1 MSNTLIRGTHRRK
14 SLRLPLALAIATA
27 LPLGLGALPAT
38 AQTTTPES
46 SQPKVLQS
54 IEVTGTRIKKADIAT
69 QVPVITITS
78 KQIQQSGLASI
89 GDVLQ
94 QLSVSGSSL
103 NTKFNSAGNFGFA
116 PDGSGVGSG
125 ATTMALRN
133 MGPQRTLVLVDGLRW
148 VNGSSASGVAD
159 AVDLNTI
166 PASIVERVEILPNGA
181 SSLYGSDAI
190 AGVINIIT
198 KKSQDGAA
206 AHVYYGDYAQGRGS
220 NGQTYS
226 GDISFGG
233 HGDRFNFFVDISHYK
248 QNGISSSDWDRS
260 STCVPGTGLANCSSG
275 TPFTRTLFDSP
286 NGNTFGGLCDGGF
299 CDVTASRTAG
309 SGGVLSFPQDFHAFG
324 TADRF
329 NFAPYNLLLTP
340 STRTGFFSNVQYH
353 INDDVSW
360 YFRGMYSNRKSV
372 NQAAPEP
379 IFLGQAFCM
388 MIDRCFTTGVDATN
402 PYNPFGFT
410 LSAASPDMGI
420 GRRPVEGGPRIFTQ
434 NVNTRYYASGFEG
447 QFGIGDRNFNWDFNF
462 IRSDNDATQDVT
474 GTYNSAHIQEALG
487 PVSICDADPRCV
499 PLNLFGGPGTIT
511 PDMLKYILYQEHD
524 ASHQAMGV
532 VSADISGDLVKLPA
546 GWLDFAAGVQH
557 QTLSGT
563 YQPDAVVVAGDS
575 NGVPSSPTAGGYHVN
590 SFYTELNIPLLADVA
605 LAKALNV
612 DLSSRYSDYSTF
624 GSTTDSS
631 IGIRWQVVS
640 DLTLRGDWG
649 QGFRAPSI
657 GELFGTSSR
666 FDATLVDPCNFNS
679 PINSPQVRANCQVLG
694 VPNPATFQQSN
705 TQISILTGGNPN
717 LQPERSRNIALGGV
731 YSPSWAIGTGWS
743 QRLDFDLTYFKITLR
758 NAIEAPDAQTLLNRC
773 AETLDP
779 AFCGGQVRTAA
790 GMVAAFNDALENLGR
805 IDTNGFDFGVNWS
818 GNPTAIGTFGASW
831 QSTYVQSYRATN
843 SETGLIEPG
852 TTGIEVNNS
861 AIPRLRSQVRL
872 NWALG
877 HWAASWA
884 VRYISALTE
893 DCGGAGGFPIC
904 QGAQTDRFPDGS
916 NHLGATAYN
925 DARLSWTLPIPMA
938 LTVSGG
944 INNVFDREPP
954 TCLSCTLNGY
964 DASTYDLPGR
974 FYYLEANVRF

>member
-1 MSNTLIRGTHRRK
+1 MSTILSRNTHARK
-14 SLRLPLALAIATA
+14 FLRVPLALAIAAACCTLVTPPA
-27 LPLGLGALPAT
+27 GAQDAGSA
-38 AQTTTPES
+38 AQ

-78 KQIQQSGLASI
+78 QQIQQTGLASI

-125 ATTMALRN
+125 ATTMSLRN

-166 PASIVERVEILPNGA
+166 PAGIVERVEILPNGA

-198 KKSQDGAA
+198 KKSQQGAA
-206 AHVYYGDYAQGRGS
+206 AHVYYGDYAQGHGS
-220 NGQTYS
+220 EGQTWS
-226 GDISFGG
+226 GDLSFGG

-248 QNGISSSDWDRS
+248 QNGISSADWDRS
-260 STCVPGTGLANCSSG
+260 SICVPGTGLANCSSA
-275 TPFTRTLFDSP
+275 TPFTRVLFDTP
-286 NGNTFGGLCDGGF
+286 NGQAFGGLCPDGF
-299 CDVTASRTAG
+299 CNIAANGVAG
-309 SGGVLSFPQDFHAFG
+309 AGGVQAFPGGYHPWSN
-324 TADRF
+324 ADRF

-340 STRTGFFSNVQYH
+340 STRTGFFSNVQYR

-388 MIDRCFTTGVDATN
+388 LIDRCFTTSVDATN

-410 LSAASPDMGI
+410 LSASSPDMGI

-447 QFGIGDRNFNWDFNF
+447 QFGIGERNFNWDFNF

-487 PVSICDADPRCV
+487 PISLCDADPTCV

-511 PDMLKYILYQEHD
+511 PDMLKYILYHEHD
-524 ASHQAMGV
+524 TSHQAMGV
-532 VSADISGDLVKLPA
+532 ISADISGDVLKLPA
-546 GWLDFAAGVQH
+546 GWLDFAAGVQR
-557 QTLSGT
+557 QTLSGS
-563 YQPDAVVVAGDS
+563 YQPDAVVAAGDS
-575 NGVPSSPTAGGYHVN
+575 NGVPSAPTAGGYSVN
-590 SFYTELNIPLLADVA
+590 SFYAEFNIPVLADVA

-666 FDATLVDPCNFNS
+666 FDATLVDPCNFDS
-679 PINSPQVRANCQVLG
+679 PIHSAQVAANCQVLG

-705 TQISILTGGNPN
+705 TQISILTGGNHA

-731 YSPSWAIGTGWS
+731 YSPSWAANTAWS
-743 QRLDFDLTYFKITLR
+743 QKLDFDLTYFKIALK

-779 AFCGGQVRTAA
+779 AFCSGQVRTAA
-790 GMVAAFNDALENLGR
+790 GQVAAFNDILENLGR
-805 IDTNGFDFGVNWS
+805 IDTNGFDFGVNWT
-818 GNPTAIGTFGASW
+818 GNRTSIGTFSANW
-831 QSTYVQSYRATN
+831 QSTYVQHFRATN
-843 SETGLIEPG
+843 LETGLQEPG

-861 AIPRLRSQVRL
+861 AIPRLRSQIRL

-877 HWAASWA
+877 HWTASWA

-904 QGAQTDRFPDGS
+904 KGAPTARFPDGS

-925 DARLSWTLPIPMA
+925 DARLSWRLPVALP

-944 INNVFDREPP
+944 INNLLDRQPP

-974 FYYLEANVRF
+974 FYYFEANVKF